1 MRQQTVEQHV
11 SSELKEQIKA
21 AMKAAMR
28 AKEKERL
35 GAIRM
40 IQAEIKRIE
49 VDERIE
55 VDDERLLVI
64 LDKMCKQRRD
74 SISQYVDA
82 GREEL
87 ADIERA
93 EMAVIQEFLPAAL
106 SEAELD
112 AIVAAAIADS
122 GAESARDM
130 GKVMALIKPQIQ
142 GRADMGAVSKMVKSR
157 LA

>member
-1 MRQQTVEQHV
+1 M
-11 SSELKEQIKA
+11 SLKDTIKD

-35 GAIRM
+35 GTIRM

-55 VDDERLLVI
+55 VDDERLLAV

-74 SISQYVDA
+74 SITQFDDA
-82 GREEL
+82 GRTEL
-87 ADIERA
+87 ADIERL
-93 EMAVIQEFLPAAL
+93 EMSVIQEFLPAAL
-106 SEAELD
+106 TEEELD
-112 AIVAAAIADS
+112 QIVSQAIADS

-130 GKVMALIKPQIQ
+130 GKVMGLVKPQVQ
-142 GRADMGAVSKMVKSR
+142 GRADMGAISKLVKTK
-157 LA
+157 LG

>member
-1 MRQQTVEQHV
+1 M
-11 SSELKEQIKA
+11 SLKDTIKD

-35 GAIRM
+35 GTIRM

-55 VDDERLLVI
+55 VSDERLLIV

-74 SISQYVDA
+74 SITQFDDA
-82 GREEL
+82 GRTEL
-87 ADIERA
+87 ADIERF
-93 EMAVIQEFLPAAL
+93 EMSVIQEFLPAAL
-106 SEAELD
+106 TDEELD
-112 AIVAAAIADS
+112 AIVAQAVADS

-130 GKVMALIKPQIQ
+130 GKVMALVKPQVQ
-142 GRADMGAVSKMVKSR
+142 GRADMGAISKLVKAK
-157 LA
+157 LG